1 MTGLEVGLLGGVVC
15 LAMICATQLYFN
27 VKHAILILQMTE
39 AIESSLDLLDER
51 YDSINQILQIPLFFD
66 SPQIRKVLEDVEA
79 SRDAI
84 LTVANYMMVEED
96 VDVERSE

>member
-1 MTGLEVGLLGGVVC
+1 MTGLEVVLLGGVVC
-15 LAMICATQLYFN
+15 LAALCMTQFYFN
-27 VKHAILILQMTE
+27 IKHAVLILKITE

-66 SPQIRKVLEDVEA
+66 SPQIRQVLEDVEA

-84 LTVANYMMVEED
+84 LTVANYMVVEED
-96 VDVERSE
+96 ADVEQSQ